1 MLGSAGSDL
10 RKNAPVLAARWGALG
25 VVGRDAV
32 FTVVLAPLVFAPVTA
47 PIGAQFGD
55 LPERP
60 PGLPGVLV
68 TAALWLPL
76 VLRRS
81 RPGMCLALVAG
92 AFAVHELVG
101 YPQTCASLGLY
112 IALYSLGAHGNRSG
126 GVRRALAGAAVITAF
141 TLFAL
146 GLHHR
151 GSPQRMPDFVLMFLI
166 LVVCWAVGRAVRA
179 RQDGEA
185 ERRRLSV
192 EAAMARERARIARE
206 LHDVVTHHVTAMVV
220 QADAAQF
227 LLADAPERVETGLEA
242 ISDSGRRALRDLQH
256 LLGVLKASGG
266 TSDGTAADGPAG
278 APSAPDRTPAPG
290 GLSELV
296 EQTRTAGQPVELAE
310 RGERRELAT
319 AVELAAYR
327 VVQEALTNALKH
339 APGHRTR
346 VEVHYGREDVEV
358 EVTTEGAPATAI
370 TQRRGPLGRGG
381 GHGLIGLRER
391 VSVFGGELLAGNRPD
406 GGFSVHARIPSA
418 GHGEAS
424 GFGEAAPHGEAAD
437 HGETAAQEGAR

>member
-1 MLGSAGSDL
+1 M
-10 RKNAPVLAARWGALG
+10 NTPVFAARWRALG
-25 VVGRDAV
+25 VVSRDAV
-32 FTVVLAPLVFAPVTA
+32 STVLLAPLVFAPVTA

-55 LPERP
+55 LPERSL
-60 PGLPGVLV
+60 GLPGVLV

-81 RPGMCLALVAG
+81 RPVGCLALIAG

-112 IALYSLGAHGNRSG
+112 LALYSLGAHGDRAG
-126 GVRRALAGAAVITAF
+126 GLRRALAVAVAVAVVAF
-141 TLFAL
+141 TLFAA

-151 GSPQRMPDFVLMFLI
+151 GSPQQVPDYVLMFLI
-166 LVVCWAVGRAVRA
+166 LVVCWAVGTAVRA

-192 EAAMARERARIARE
+192 EAATARERARIARE

-227 LLADAPERVETGLEA
+227 LLDDAPARVGTGLEA
-242 ISDSGRRALRDLQH
+242 ISDTGRRALRDLQH
-256 LLGVLKASGG
+256 LLGVLKASAS
-266 TSDGTAADGPAG
+266 TEG
-278 APSAPDRTPAPG
+278 ASSAPDRTPEPG

-296 EQTRTAGQPVELAE
+296 ERTRTAGQPVELAE
-310 RGERRELAT
+310 RGERRELAA
-319 AVELAAYR
+319 AVDLAAYR

-339 APGHRTR
+339 APGHRTLVR
-346 VEVHYGREDVEV
+346 VHYGRTDVEV
-358 EVTTEGAPATAI
+358 EVTTEGAPATAPA
-370 TQRRGPLGRGG
+370 TEAGAASGQRRGPLGRGG

-391 VSVFGGELLAGNRPD
+391 VSVFGGELSTGDRPD
-406 GGFSVHARIPSA
+406 GGFSVRARIPSA
-418 GHGEAS
+418 GHGEAAAR
-424 GFGEAAPHGEAAD
+424 GGEG
-437 HGETAAQEGAR
+437 

>member
-1 MLGSAGSDL
+1 M
-10 RKNAPVLAARWGALG
+10 ARWGALS
-25 VVGRDAV
+25 VVSRDAV
-32 FTVVLAPLVFAPVTA
+32 FTVLLAPLVFAPVTA

-55 LPERP
+55 LPEHP
-60 PGLPGVLV
+60 SGLPGALV
-68 TAALWLPL
+68 TAVLWLPL
-76 VLRRS
+76 VLRR
-81 RPGMCLALVAG
+81 RWPVVCLALIAG
-92 AFAVHELVG
+92 AFAVHQLVG
-101 YPQTCASLGLY
+101 YPQSCATLGLY
-112 IALYSLGAHGNRSG
+112 IALYSLGAHGNRAVG
-126 GVRRALAGAAVITAF
+126 MRRVLAVAVAVTAF

-151 GSPQRMPDFVLMFLI
+151 GSPQHAADFVLMYLI
-166 LVVCWAVGRAVRA
+166 LVVCWAVGRTVRA

-192 EAAMARERARIARE
+192 EAAMSRERARIARE

-266 TSDGTAADGPAG
+266 TSDGTVADGPAD
-278 APSAPDRTPAPG
+278 APDRTPEPG
-290 GLSELV
+290 RLSDLV

-310 RGERRELAT
+310 RGERQELAT

-339 APGHRTR
+339 APGHRTL
-346 VEVHYGREDVEV
+346 VQVHYGRKDVEV
-358 EVTTEGAPATAI
+358 EVTTEGAPATA
-370 TQRRGPLGRGG
+370 TAQRRRPLGRGG

-391 VSVFGGELLAGNRPD
+391 VSVFGGELSAGDRPD

-418 GHGEAS
+418 GHGEAAAH
-424 GFGEAAPHGEAAD
+424 GGEA
-437 HGETAAQEGAR
+437 

>member
-1 MLGSAGSDL
+1 M
-10 RKNAPVLAARWGALG
+10 
-25 VVGRDAV
+25 GRDAV
-32 FTVVLAPLVFAPVTA
+32 FTVLLAPLVFAPVTA

-55 LPERP
+55 LPERA
-60 PGLPGVLV
+60 PGLPGALV

-76 VLRRS
+76 VLRR
-81 RPGMCLALVAG
+81 RWPAVCLALIAG
-92 AFAVHELVG
+92 AFAVHELAG
-101 YPQTCASLGLY
+101 YPKTCASLGLY
-112 IALYSLGAHGNRSG
+112 IALYSLGAHGKRAVG
-126 GVRRALAGAAVITAF
+126 MRRALPVAVAVTAF

-151 GSPQRMPDFVLMFLI
+151 GSPQQVPDFVLMFLI
-166 LVVCWAVGRAVRA
+166 LGVCWAVGRTVRA
-179 RQDGEA
+179 RQEGEA

-256 LLGVLKASGG
+256 LLGVLKASGETTG
-266 TSDGTAADGPAG
+266 DTSVGPSGGRAADG
-278 APSAPDRTPAPG
+278 SASASSTPDRTPEPG
-290 GLSELV
+290 RLSDLV

-339 APGHRTR
+339 APGHRTL
-346 VEVHYGREDVEV
+346 VQVHYGRKDVEV
-358 EVTTEGAPATAI
+358 EVTTEGTPATVA
-370 TQRRGPLGRGG
+370 TAHAQRRRPPLGRGG

-391 VSVFGGELLAGNRPD
+391 VSVFGGELLAGGRPD
-406 GGFSVHARIPSA
+406 GGFSVRARIPSA
-418 GHGEAS
+418 GHGEAAAH
-424 GFGEAAPHGEAAD
+424 GTHRGHEAHGGEV
-437 HGETAAQEGAR
+437 

>member
-1 MLGSAGSDL
+1 MRGSAGSDL
-10 RKNAPVLAARWGALG
+10 RKNTPVLAARWGALD
-25 VVGRDAV
+25 VVSRDAV
-32 FTVVLAPLVFAPVTA
+32 FTVLLAPLVFAPVTA

-55 LPERP
+55 LPEHP
-60 PGLPGVLV
+60 PGLPGALV

-76 VLRRS
+76 VLRRKW
-81 RPGMCLALVAG
+81 PLVCLALIAG
-92 AFAVHELVG
+92 AFAVHEVVG

-112 IALYSLGAHGNRSG
+112 IALYSLGAHGNRAV
-126 GVRRALAGAAVITAF
+126 GVRRALAVAVAITVF
-141 TLFAL
+141 VLFAL

-151 GSPQRMPDFVLMFLI
+151 GSPLHVPDFVLMFLI
-166 LVVCWAVGRAVRA
+166 LVVCWGIGRTVRA

-220 QADAAQF
+220 QADASQF

-256 LLGVLKASGG
+256 LLGVLKASGD
-266 TSDGTAADGPAG
+266 TSEGPSGGTAADGPEDTSA
-278 APSAPDRTPAPG
+278 APERSPEPG
-290 GLSELV
+290 RLSDLV

-310 RGERRELAT
+310 RGERQELAT

-339 APGHRTR
+339 APGHRTL
-346 VEVHYGREDVEV
+346 VQVHYGKDVEV
-358 EVTTEGAPATAI
+358 EVTTEGAPATA
-370 TQRRGPLGRGG
+370 TAQRRRPLGRGG

-391 VSVFGGELLAGNRPD
+391 VGVFGGELLAGDRPD
-406 GGFSVHARIPSA
+406 GGFSVRARIPST
-418 GHGEAS
+418 GHGEAAAD
-424 GFGEAAPHGEAAD
+424 GGEA
-437 HGETAAQEGAR
+437 

>member
-1 MLGSAGSDL
+1 M
-10 RKNAPVLAARWGALG
+10 RKNTPVLAARWGALD
-25 VVGRDAV
+25 VVSRDAV
-32 FTVVLAPLVFAPVTA
+32 FTVLLAPLVFAPVTA

-68 TAALWLPL
+68 TAVLWLPL
-76 VLRRS
+76 VLRR
-81 RPGMCLALVAG
+81 RWPVVCLALIAG
-92 AFAVHELVG
+92 AFAVHEVVG

-112 IALYSLGAHGNRSG
+112 MALYSLGAHGNRAR
-126 GVRRALAGAAVITAF
+126 GVRRALAVAVAITAF
-141 TLFAL
+141 TLFVL

-151 GSPQRMPDFVLMFLI
+151 GSPLHVPDFVLMFLI
-166 LVVCWAVGRAVRA
+166 LVACWAIGRTVRA

-256 LLGVLKASGG
+256 LLGVLKASG
-266 TSDGTAADGPAG
+266 DPAADGLPSAMS
-278 APSAPDRTPAPG
+278 APSAPDRGPEPG

-310 RGERRELAT
+310 RGERQELAT

-339 APGHRTR
+339 APGHRTL
-346 VEVHYGREDVEV
+346 VQVHYGREDVEV
-358 EVTTEGAPATAI
+358 EVTTEGAPATTTA
-370 TQRRGPLGRGG
+370 QRRRPLGRGG

-391 VSVFGGELLAGNRPD
+391 VSVFGGELSAGDRPD

-418 GHGEAS
+418 GHGEAAAY
-424 GFGEAAPHGEAAD
+424 GAEA
-437 HGETAAQEGAR
+437 